1 MEEITRRG
9 REALEETM
17 KIRYDAE
24 VDILSIVFNETPVE
38 ESDEEKPGLILDYDK
53 NGNIVGVEVL
63 DASKRIENPRSLD
76 YAVAG

>member
-1 MEEITRRG
+1 
-9 REALEETM
+9 M
-17 KIRYDAE
+17 KIRYDPE
-24 VDILSIVFNETPVE
+24 VDILNIVFNDAPVA

-53 NGNIVGVEVL
+53 NGNIVGVEIL